1 MVPDVGLDGAQFVS
15 HALKEPLRMTTA
27 ADAEQA
33 LRVADALPPGEEQ
46 VATSERALSLAA
58 EAGDLRLQVQ
68 ARINLVAAYDAA
80 APGARE
86 LPHIAWLLGALA
98 EDRADNR
105 AGAAQKRAG
114 REGGSITERQRF
126 EILWECRFALHRTRR
141 SSRIP
146 LAVVNRIYVDIE
158 RRYRAEGVSP
168 NLYAKHRALL
178 ALDLDDEAVLDR
190 WLRVWRES
198 PRDDLSDCEACE
210 TATDAR
216 FLAAAGDLQGA
227 LDRSTDLLDGRK
239 GCDQEPH
246 RLYGEA
252 ADWAMRLRRVDAAEA
267 YHRAGWLRVSG
278 RPGFVSAMA
287 EHVMYLVRT
296 NRPGRAVRL
305 ALSMVPMLS
314 DRAGQRLDDVDRM
327 RGSAVVARVLRAG
340 RGHRVSPLVVAGL
353 PLDTAIANFDGIA
366 RELAAA
372 FDARNRTDRVS
383 RRLAR
388 LVKITPY
395 PDIASE
401 EARSVDLLDI
411 ALTRAQPPPR
421 PPVVPLPDTAVG
433 YAAELLAASDAFDAT
448 RVMQLVNGWATHRL
462 EMLPVGEPLQHFSVS
477 YLERRAL
484 VSDRAQIEESFV
496 EELLDGAAEAA
507 RMSGSEPA
515 VQRVEVEL
523 LHRQALGGDDSA
535 WSRAEKLVDELEG
548 AGELREAAAALMTLS
563 RNPDAAQGMEY
574 ALRAAELY
582 ERAGQP
588 RWQVTA
594 LQAAGYAGVWADPER
609 AEALLLRA
617 YTMAIHEALPAVA
630 VAITA
635 TRAKLAWQTGNL
647 DLAVLGYRD
656 AVTASSEVGVT
667 DPLGLRS
674 ELCDVLLQAGEWE
687 ELIDEAHEL
696 LARLEPGDALHRA
709 LAHRVLGLGLL
720 ETGNV
725 HEAAEVLE
733 PAVLALDRAGEPLHG
748 VTSWTL
754 GRALLGSARPDLAAP
769 HFVAAASA
777 FQAQGR
783 LADAAAAHEAAGA
796 TLGQSGVT
804 ASAAEHLVAAARLS
818 RHLGDVRRMVTSLRQ
833 LAGVQAAAG
842 RVTEA
847 LSTLGSVIP
856 EARTVAAAQSQGAQQ
871 RAQSFA
877 EPIEEQRLRGL
888 LEHQAALILMDGGRS
903 DEAAPLLEDAL
914 TLLSTSGEGSE
925 AAAAEETYYRLTGAI
940 WTGSGAAR
948 EDHGGG
954 KH

>member
-1 MVPDVGLDGAQFVS
+1 MP
-15 HALKEPLRMTTA
+15 TA

-46 VATSERALSLAA
+46 VAAAERALSLAD
-58 EAGDLRLQVQ
+58 EIGDLRLRVQ

-80 APGARE
+80 QPGARE
-86 LPHIAWLLGALA
+86 LPHIAWLLGCLA
-98 EDRADNR
+98 DDG
-105 AGAAQKRAG
+105 GA
-114 REGGSITERQRF
+114 EGAITPRQRF
-126 EILWECRFALHRTRR
+126 EILWECRFALNRTRR
-141 SSRIP
+141 ASTLP
-146 LAVVNRIYVDIE
+146 MTVVNRIYADIE

-168 NLYAKHRALL
+168 HLFAKHRALL
-178 ALDLDDEAVLDR
+178 ARDVDDQEVVDR

-198 PRDDLSDCEACE
+198 PRDELSDCEACDV
-210 TATDAR
+210 ATDAR
-216 FLAAAGDLQGA
+216 FVAEAGDLQGA
-227 LDRSTDLLDGRK
+227 LDRATDLLEGRK

-246 RLYGEA
+246 GLYGAA
-252 ADWAMRLRRVDAAEA
+252 ADWAMRVGRVDAAEA
-267 YHRAGWLRVSG
+267 YHRAGWLSISG

-305 ALSMVPMLS
+305 ALSIVPLLGERQG
-314 DRAGQRLDDVDRM
+314 DRAWQRLDDVDRM
-327 RGSAVVARVLRAG
+327 RGAAVVARVLRAG
-340 RGHRVSPLVVAGL
+340 RGHKVSPLVVAGL
-353 PLDTAIANFDGIA
+353 PLDTAIANFEGVA

-383 RRLAR
+383 RRLAAQVR
-388 LVKITPY
+388 IAPY
-395 PDIASE
+395 PDVASE
-401 EARSVDLLDI
+401 EVRSVDLLDV
-411 ALTRAQPPPR
+411 ALTRAQPPPA
-421 PPVVPLPDTAVG
+421 PPVVPLPDSALG
-433 YAAELLAASDAFDAT
+433 YAAELLAASDAFDAA
-448 RVMQLVNGWATHRL
+448 RVMQLVNGWAADRL
-462 EMLPVGEPLQHFSVS
+462 DLLPVADPLEHFSVS

-484 VSDRAQIEESFV
+484 ASDRAQVDEAFV
-496 EELLDGAAEAA
+496 EELLTGAAGEA
-507 RMSGSEPA
+507 RMSGSQPA
-515 VQRVEVEL
+515 IQRVEVEL

-535 WSRAEKLVDELEG
+535 WSRAEKLVDELQA

-574 ALRAAELY
+574 ALHAAELY
-582 ERAGQP
+582 ERAGEP

-594 LQAAGYAGVWADPER
+594 LQAAGYAGVWADPHQ

-617 YTMAIHEALPAVA
+617 YEMAVHEALPAVA

-647 DLAVLGYRD
+647 DDAVLGYRD
-656 AVTASSEVGVT
+656 AVAASGEVGVT

-733 PAVLALDRAGEPLHG
+733 PAVLALERAGEPLHG

-754 GRALLGSARPDLAAP
+754 GRALLGSGRPDLAAP
-769 HFVAAASA
+769 QFVAAATG
-777 FQAQGR
+777 FQAQNR

-796 TLGQSGVT
+796 TLGQSGST

-818 RHLGDVRRMVTSLRQ
+818 RHLGDVQRMVSSLRQ
-833 LAGVQAAAG
+833 LAGVQATAG

-856 EARTVAAAQSQGAQQ
+856 EARSVAAEVVDA
-871 RAQSFA
+871 
-877 EPIEEQRLRGL
+877 PEEQRGRPQSAAAESLQEERLRGL
-888 LEHQAALILMDGGRS
+888 LEHQAALILMDGGRA
-903 DEAAPLLEDAL
+903 DEAPPLLEDAL
-914 TLLSTSGEGSE
+914 TILSTYGEGTE
-925 AAAAEETYYRLTGAI
+925 VAAVEDTYYRLTGRM
-940 WTGSGAAR
+940 WTGSVATR